1 MFLTTSMK
9 FKVGLLTGIVVGC
22 LLALTAK
29 QIMETAMCVSKEDK
43 TKNDSETE
51 KSDDVAD

>member
-9 FKVGLLTGIVVGC
+9 VKVGLLTGIVVGG

-29 QIMETAMCVSKEDK
+29 QMMETAMCVSKEDK
-43 TKNDSETE
+43 TKNDREKE
-51 KSDDVAD
+51 KSDDLAY